1 MKKFFMFLAV
11 AGVLTF
17 TANIASAQDQPA
29 ADNAAATEQVETA
42 AAAQPMSAEDLLK
55 GTGEDVPMHQQI
67 KTYFIEGGPGFMS
80 MILICLIIGLALA
93 IERILYLSF
102 SKTNTKKL
110 LKNVESALAQ
120 GGVEKAKAVCR
131 DTKGPVASIFYDG
144 LNHYDEGLDVVE
156 KRITSAGGVQMS
168 LMENNLSWIA
178 LFIALA
184 PSLGFLG
191 TVIGM
196 VQAFDAIEAAGD
208 ISPNI
213 VAGGMKVALITTVGG
228 LIVAMILQVFYNY
241 ILSRIDALSIDMENA
256 SIDLVDVLA
265 KNEKK

>member
-1 MKKFFMFLAV
+1 MFLAV

-17 TANIASAQDQPA
+17 TANIASAQDQPE

-42 AAAQPMSAEDLLK
+42 AAQPMTAEDLLK

-67 KTYFIEGGPGFMS
+67 KTYFIQGGPGFMS
-80 MILICLIIGLALA
+80 MILLCLIIGLALA

-168 LMENNLSWIA
+168 LMEDGMTWIS

-191 TVIGM
+191 TVVGM
-196 VQAFDAIEAAGD
+196 IQAFDAIQAAGD
-208 ISPNI
+208 ISPNV
-213 VAGGMKVALITTVGG
+213 VAGGMKVALITTVFG

-241 ILSRIDALSIDMENA
+241 ILTRIESLTTDMEDS
-256 SIDLVDVLA
+256 SISFVDVLTKFAA
-265 KNEKK
+265 KTK